1 MRRLFLVYIV
11 SFTLI
16 PKAMLYADNG
26 SRESVAVARSWT
38 LDRLIH
44 ETISGNPQVLSK
56 KAAYLSAGEG
66 VAAARWKF
74 APSPYLQLQRGSGD
88 LLSSSY
94 KQLEVYGVQQ
104 PIWTGGKLVSNLNV
118 ARAIE
123 RSNGLAVQETRLA
136 LAQEVVKVYQ
146 DLLGYHRRIRAH
158 ENGVRL
164 MERYAA
170 LMERRV
176 KAGVSAP
183 IDQTQVNAR
192 LFQARNDL
200 ATSRSV
206 YRVAMEQMTQLVGTQ
221 LKDGEIDFF
230 TEAHMVEPPPADS
243 LLAGAEG
250 VSPVLARMEADIET
264 AKYQRKLEKSALFPT
279 VSLKAEHRNYRYA
292 NDSPAH
298 ENVVFASLEYTFG
311 SGLSTLANVR
321 SATERIES
329 HVQAREAARRDL
341 LAKIATDAEECSRA
355 VMLYR
360 EASLTSKSAAEV
372 LESYTRL
379 FVAGKRSWLDVLNAA
394 RELTQSE
401 VAEGDIVASYWG
413 ARYRLRLDAMD
424 EALVGEAA
432 PEK

>member
-1 MRRLFLVYIV
+1 MRRLFLAYLVC
-11 SFTLI
+11 FALT
-16 PKAMLYADNG
+16 PKALIGADKG
-26 SRESVAVARSWT
+26 SADSLAAAHSWN

-44 ETISGNPQVLSK
+44 ETITGNPQVLSK
-56 KAAYLSAGEG
+56 RAAYLSAGEG

-74 APSPYLQLQRGSGD
+74 APSPYVQLQRGNGD
-88 LLSSSY
+88 LLSTSY

-104 PIWTGGKLVSNLNV
+104 PVWTGGKLVSNLQV

-123 RSNGLAVQETRLA
+123 RSNGLAVQETRLS
-136 LAQEVVKVYQ
+136 LAQGVVKVYQ
-146 DLLGYHRRIRAH
+146 DLLGSHRRIRVH

-183 IDQTQVNAR
+183 IDQTQVNTR

-200 ATSRSV
+200 ATSKSL
-206 YRVAMEQMTQLVGTQ
+206 YRVAMEQMTQLVGTP
-221 LKDGEIDFF
+221 LKDGEVAFF

-243 LLAGAEG
+243 LLAGAEA
-250 VSPVLARMEADIET
+250 VSPVLARLEADIET
-264 AKYQRKLEKSALFPT
+264 ARYQRKLEKAALFPT

-298 ENVVFASLEYTFG
+298 ENVVYASLEYTFG

-329 HVQAREAARRDL
+329 HVQAKEAARRDL
-341 LAKIATDAEECSRA
+341 RAKIAADGEECSRA
-355 VMLYR
+355 LMLYR
-360 EASLTSKSAAEV
+360 EASLTSKSADEV
-372 LESYTRL
+372 LASYTRL

-394 RELTQSE
+394 RELIQSE

-424 EALVGEAA
+424 EALFGEAA